1 MRYHFFR
8 DGVLN
13 LTAVLEVLRRPLEL
27 LLLLLFQGTDDL
39 ALQLSFD
46 LVKFPFLDKL
56 VEYVFLKLEGTGIG
70 ISG

>member
-1 MRYHFFR
+1 MRYHLFR

-27 LLLLLFQGTDDL
+27 LLLLLLQGTDDL
-39 ALQLSFD
+39 TLKLSFD
-46 LVKFPFLDKL
+46 LVKFPFLDEL

>member
-1 MRYHFFR
+1 MRYHLFR

-56 VEYVFLKLEGTGIG
+56 AEYVFLELEGTGIG